1 MAGKCTIRMSTLN
14 PPLTT
19 VFGVMF
25 IIASIIATAGNA
37 FVLFVLWRPG
47 RKVTSSI
54 KILSSLAVSD
64 LLVGLVLSPA
74 TAWQVLD
81 YTALRN
87 CNADYVRRYFTVL
100 LVGSSALTLALISYD
115 RYILLTKLTNYN
127 RYMTKR
133 KIIIFLTFAWL
144 FPALVPALQI
154 KSAFGKHTYLSF
166 VLICFFVPLVF
177 LSVIYCYIVQAIKKK
192 EMKLMNYTQEFSVS
206 TSTDCGG
213 EFKMKEVA
221 TKNQNRHDIKQIA
234 LAKAVAVL
242 IVCYGVCI
250 TPISSW
256 IIVNS
261 FNVEY
266 HFMNEKGHQT
276 WYLVSMLMS
285 QCNSC
290 INPVIY
296 FLKNPEF
303 QKRVKTLF
311 RRKEQSFSES
321 TSSNWNVWWR
331 ISGMQDRINFV
342 KKSRDVFR
350 TQTNI

>member
-1 MAGKCTIRMSTLN
+1 MVGKCPIRMSILN

-19 VFGVMF
+19 IFGVMF
-25 IIASIIATAGNA
+25 IVASIMATAGNA

-47 RKVTSSI
+47 RKITSSI

-64 LLVGLVLSPA
+64 LLVGLVLSPV

-81 YTALRN
+81 HNALRN

-100 LVGSSALTLALISYD
+100 LVGSSVLTLALISYD

-127 RYMTKR
+127 KYMTKR
-133 KIIIFLTFAWL
+133 KIIILLTFAWL

-154 KSAFGKHTYLSF
+154 KGAFGKHTYLSF

-192 EMKLMNYTQEFSVS
+192 EMKMMNYTQEFSVNA
-206 TSTDCGG
+206 STDSGE

-221 TKNQNRHDIKQIA
+221 IKNQNRHEIKQIA
-234 LAKAVAVL
+234 LAKAVAIL

-250 TPISSW
+250 TPINSW
-256 IIVNS
+256 IIVDR

-266 HFMNEKGHQT
+266 KFMNEKGHQV
-276 WYLVSMLMS
+276 WYLISMLMS

-290 INPVIY
+290 INPTIY

-303 QKRVKTLF
+303 QKRVKSLF
-311 RRKEQSFSES
+311 TKKEQSFSES
-321 TSSNWNVWWR
+321 TSSN
-331 ISGMQDRINFV
+331 
-342 KKSRDVFR
+342 
-350 TQTNI
+350 